1 MASPTKKSPHKASDQ
16 IRADV
21 AEQMSQGK
29 LLPGDAV
36 DEAEL
41 AQRYKVSKTPVRE
54 ALLQL
59 KAQGLLTRLPRGGMV
74 VSKMD
79 LRQLL
84 SLWELLAEIEAIAAR
99 LACERMSVEELKQ
112 LVDLHTQ
119 SRSYA
124 ETENWNG
131 WQKSNRQFH
140 EIIYDGT
147 RNPFLRQEALRI
159 RTRTGAYRKHAF
171 GALGRIQWSFEQ
183 HEQIVQ
189 AIQRR
194 DGPGAAK
201 AMMRHILP
209 AADATTLTNFLMNI
223 PKDLLAS

>member
-1 MASPTKKSPHKASDQ
+1 MAATKKTANKVSDQ
-16 IRADV
+16 IRIDV
-21 AEQMSQGK
+21 AERVTQGS

-41 AQRYKVSKTPVRE
+41 ARRYKVSKTPVRE

-59 KAQGLLTRLPRGGMV
+59 KAQGLLTSLPRGGMV
-74 VSKMD
+74 VAKMD

-99 LACERMSVEELKQ
+99 LACERMTVGELKS
-112 LVDLHTQ
+112 LLDVHTK
-119 SRSYA
+119 SRQFA
-124 ETENWNG
+124 ESENWNG

-140 EIIYDGT
+140 EVIYEAT
-147 RNPFLRQEALRI
+147 RNPYLHQEALRI
-159 RTRTGAYRKHAF
+159 RARTGPYRKHAF

-189 AIQRR
+189 AMQRR
-194 DGPGAAK
+194 DAHGAAT

-209 AADATTLTNFLMNI
+209 AADANTLTNFLMNI